1 MQKHPRILFITSH
14 AFNHVTG
21 GGITFSNLFRE
32 WPKDSIATVHNDPE
46 PVSYDVCEQYYNI
59 GDEEVSKAFPFN
71 FLRRFSSR
79 SSDRSIT
86 PETAPKIEQEPS
98 LLRRLATIIL
108 GDHIPER
115 GKLSPKLAEWIDEFR
130 PDVIYTILGSTGIME
145 LIESVRIRYD
155 LPLVVHVMDDWL
167 NVPGKGLL
175 GPSQMYR
182 LRKQA
187 RHFFDI
193 ASIRMGI
200 SQHMCDEYKRRHS
213 VEFISFQNVID
224 VGKVEKYQKK
234 DLAMQVPANIVYIG
248 SIFSNAQLESLI
260 DCCHAVANLNIAGQE
275 INMTI
280 SSPSGHA
287 DRYYDKLAV
296 HPAVKVI
303 KTIENDAEFFSAI
316 SDADLL
322 LLPVNFD
329 DESIKFIRY
338 SMPTKVPAYLSIGT
352 PILVYGPADVA
363 QVSYA
368 IEYGWGIIQS
378 VKGIEELENTIMKS
392 LTDIELRK
400 KVSSAA
406 IKVANQCHD
415 TKIVRK
421 KFQETLSSI
430 SFNRNANI

>member
-21 GGITFSNLFRE
+21 GGITFSNLFRD

-59 GDEEVSKAFPFN
+59 GDKEVSKAFPFN
-71 FLRRFSSR
+71 FLRRFSLH
-79 SSDRSIT
+79 SSNSSVT
-86 PETAPKIEQEPS
+86 PETSPRIKQKTS
-98 LLRRLATIIL
+98 FLRRLATIIL
-108 GDHIPER
+108 GEHIPER
-115 GKLSPKLAEWIDEFR
+115 GKLSPKLAEWIDDFKPE
-130 PDVIYTILGSTGIME
+130 VIYTILGSAGIME
-145 LIESVRIRYD
+145 LIESVRIKYE
-155 LPLVVHVMDDWL
+155 LLIVVHVMDDWL
-167 NVPGKGLL
+167 NVPGKGLF
-175 GPSQMYR
+175 GPCQMYR

-200 SQHMCDEYKRRHS
+200 SEHMCNEYKRRHG

-224 VGKVEKYQKK
+224 VEEVERYQKK
-234 DLAMQVPANIVYIG
+234 DLARKFPSKIVYIG

-260 DCCHAVANLNIAGQE
+260 DCCQAVANLNVAGQE

-287 DRYYDKLAV
+287 ARYYDKLAV
-296 HPAVKVI
+296 HPAIKII
-303 KTIENDAEFFSAI
+303 KTIEDDAEFFSAI

-329 DESIKFIRY
+329 EESIKFIRY

-368 IEYGWGIIQS
+368 KEYGWGIIQS
-378 VKGIEELENTIMKS
+378 VKGIEELEKTIMKS

-400 KVSSAA
+400 NVSSAA
-406 IKVANQCHD
+406 IKMAYQCHD
-415 TKIVRK
+415 AKMVRR